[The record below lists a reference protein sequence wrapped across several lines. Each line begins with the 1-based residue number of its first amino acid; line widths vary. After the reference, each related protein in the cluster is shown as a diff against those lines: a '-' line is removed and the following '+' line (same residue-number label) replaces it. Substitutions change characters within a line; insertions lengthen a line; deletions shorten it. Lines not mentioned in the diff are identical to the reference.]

1 MFDLTQTVEMHP
13 RQALAL
19 VEVNL
24 MAAEVAVVVAVK
36 KLGVSCQQEVTCQVE
51 ENQEM
56 EVDHMLEVVVEEV
69 VVAFHYILPVALKKL
84 WPMEHVE
91 VVVAWGPAAP
101 LAGALLACT
110 AALLA
115 EA

>member
-1 MFDLTQTVEMHP
+1 MHP

-51 ENQEM
+51 EM
-56 EVDHMLEVVVEEV
+56 EVDHMLEVEVVEVVVEEV
-69 VVAFHYILPVALKKL
+69 VVALHYILPVALKNM
-84 WPMEHVE
+84 PMEHVE
-91 VVVAWGPAAP
+91 VVVAWSPAAS

-115 EA
+115 ET